1 MKKQVKN
8 GIKVAVS
15 AALAV
20 SAVCGIP
27 FSAYPNQSV
36 YAAEDTVLK
45 DLILQIKSKIFIP
58 SECVSF
64 DSSVSKDENG
74 AEYNLYWS
82 TPSEFAGER
91 IICRVTVNSKGDIL
105 DYFKS
110 VYSDKYSYDDAHFSA
125 VDPDK
130 AKTVAKEFLF
140 KVNPNWQADFPD
152 SEIECL
158 KTDLNSDSICV
169 RFKRMKNGLEFCG
182 NVVNVMVDKITAEVT
197 SMSSDYTY
205 AEDDNI
211 PNPDRAISVEEAKDK
226 YFEVSLM
233 KLQYI
238 DAEGKG
244 KLVYKPEIPYYKI
257 NAENGEEFSAFR
269 YGYSDTDEK
278 NDATTE
284 SGGGSSDGG
293 ALTEQELES
302 VREYNNLLSSEEL
315 RKKAESI
322 KGIGIEDAEYVSEM
336 YYLAHNEFE
345 ATEEAVENDAE
356 NPKYVAQLSYAFTG
370 KDKDGNSRR
379 GEMIISLDAKNG
391 KLEGFYS
398 YGQNSYSDSD
408 KEDNQNNIDE
418 KTAKKTVDEFLKEY
432 AADEFKDVKFD
443 GSGKN
448 AGSRGDRY
456 YFDFIRYANDVV
468 YPDNGIYVNV
478 NKATGHI
485 TSYYKVWSDNMEFE
499 TVDGVIGEDAA
510 RIALE
515 ENSQVKLTYAKLQ
528 GKSRTVPEIGL
539 RYEVD
544 TPGSYLI
551 GAKSGKHLDY
561 KGAEYV
567 EEEES
572 SLPDD
577 ISGHYAEKQII
588 KLFEEGNLQLKD
600 GEKDFR
606 PDDYITVE
614 EFSDMLKTVFRGSS
628 PVKYIGNFN
637 NTEAGNIKNEAVTR
651 EYAARAIVY
660 LAGYERTALLKNIF
674 STGFYDEADINPE
687 LVGCVAVCKGLGIMN
702 GDENNFFKPGDLL
715 TRGDAAI
722 IIYNYLA
729 R

>member
-15 AALAV
+15 AVLAV
-20 SAVCGIP
+20 SAVCGVS
-27 FSAYPNQSV
+27 FSAYPNQQV

-45 DLILQIKSKIFIP
+45 DLILQVKSKIYIP

-64 DSSVSKDENG
+64 ESSVSKDENG
-74 AEYNLYWS
+74 AEYNLYWA
-82 TPSEFAGER
+82 TPSEFAGDR
-91 IICRVTVNSKGDIL
+91 IRCRVTVNSEGDIL

-130 AKTVAKEFLF
+130 AKAVAKEFLF

-169 RFKRMKNGLEFCG
+169 RFKRIKNGLEFCG
-182 NVVNVMVDKITAEVT
+182 NTVDVMIDKITAEVT
-197 SMSSDYTY
+197 GMSSDYTY
-205 AEDDNI
+205 ADEDNI
-211 PNPDRAISVEEAKDK
+211 PNPDRAISVDDAKDK
-226 YFEVSLM
+226 YFKASPM

-244 KLVYKPEIPYYKI
+244 KLVYKPENPYYKI
-257 NAENGEEFSAFR
+257 NAESGEEFSPFR
-269 YGYSDTDEK
+269 YGYNASNEK
-278 NDATTE
+278 NDATAE
-284 SGGGSSDGG
+284 SGGSGSGG
-293 ALTEQELES
+293 GTLTEQELQS
-302 VREYNNLLSSEEL
+302 IREYNSLLSSEEL

-322 KGIGIEDAEYVSEM
+322 KGIGIEDAEYVSET
-336 YYLAHNEFE
+336 YYLEHNEFE
-345 ATEEAVENDAE
+345 TAEEAVEKDAE
-356 NPKYVAQLSYAFTG
+356 NPKYIAQLSYAFTE

-379 GEMIISLDAKNG
+379 CEMIINLDAKTG

-398 YGQNSYSDSD
+398 YGHNNYSDSD
-408 KEDNQNNIDE
+408 KEADASNINE
-418 KTAKKTVDEFLKEY
+418 KNAKKTVEEFLKEY
-432 AADEFKDVKFD
+432 AAEEFKDVKID
-443 GSGKN
+443 DSDKN

-468 YPDNGIYVNV
+468 YPDNGVYVNV

-485 TSYYKVWSDNMEFE
+485 TSFYKVWSDNMEFE

-510 RIALE
+510 RAALE

-528 GKSRTVPEIGL
+528 GESRTVPEIGL

-551 GAKSGKHLDY
+551 GAKSGKLLNY
-561 KGAEYV
+561 KGDEYV
-567 EEEES
+567 AEEES

-606 PDDYITVE
+606 PADYITAE
-614 EFSDMLKTVFRGSS
+614 EFSEMLKTVFRGSS
-628 PVKYIGNFN
+628 PIKYIGNFN
-637 NTEAGNIKNEAVTR
+637 NTEAGNAKNEAVTR

-687 LVGCVAVCKGLGIMN
+687 LVGCVAVCKGLRVMN